1 MANEKKSLVEEAL
14 IQMKNLEQVVT
25 ENAKGI
31 LSSTMKEEIEEL
43 VKESIEEDMTYEEEM
58 TEMESPEMKEQE
70 EGDEFSIDLSDD
82 EEEMEM
88 PDMGMDIE
96 MDSED
101 MMGDEDEIEPLDL
114 SNNEVS
120 DEELMAVIM
129 GMGDDDV
136 LSIKRDDDSVEADMM
151 TKTDSMEFPLDGE
164 DDEMEFSD
172 MEGDEEEFEF
182 GDEEEMAEGDYSEE
196 EIVYEIEMEEEMY
209 GSFGNMKRKDY
220 KGDEYYDE
228 NNRKVRDSDLYGISG
243 DDFDTEEFETFQQ
256 LYDKYGDK
264 QSWFNKRD
272 GEGMFNTYKE
282 KTGKPFKVKT
292 KKSEM
297 EEEMDEMIDESMTV
311 KPKGVGM
318 GSGPKKVSFKGENI
332 HPGPKGKSSE
342 AKKFVKGGEMKEGE
356 YGMNKGDKSKTHK
369 GDKDYTT
376 KKGDT
381 LKRKA
386 FEKNEEEMKEASRTY
401 GNGSRNYPKREGL
414 PKRKVE
420 PNKALQ
426 EEVESLRLKNDEY
439 RKALNIFREKL
450 NEVAVFNS
458 NLAYATRLFTE
469 HSTTKQEKINIMR
482 RFDNVETIKE
492 SKNLYTQIKEELSGK
507 DSVVKESIVENIDR
521 TPTKGSTNLVESKT
535 YENPQF
541 LRMKDLMSKL
551 K

>member
-1 MANEKKSLVEEAL
+1 VGHIYSVNKRIFIAQKMANEKKSLVEEAL

-43 VKESIEEDMTYEEEM
+43 VKESIEEDMTYKEEKNEMYSSENAEGVHKMNMEEQIEDEEE
-58 TEMESPEMKEQE
+58 E
-70 EGDEFSIDLSDD
+70 EEFSFDLSDED
-82 EEEMEM
+82 DDMEI
-88 PDMGMDIE
+88 PDMGMDMG

-101 MMGDEDEIEPLDL
+101 MMGDDDEIEPLDL

-136 LSIKRDDDSVEADMM
+136 LSIKKDDNSIDADMM
-151 TKTDSMEFPLDGE
+151 TKTNSMEFPLDGE
-164 DDEMEFSD
+164 DEMEMDFSD
-172 MEGDEEEFEF
+172 DEGDEFE
-182 GDEEEMAEGDYSEE
+182 DEEMTEGNYNMDE
-196 EIVYEIEMEEEMY
+196 EIVYEIEMEEEY
-209 GSFGNMKRKDY
+209 SEN
-220 KGDEYYDE
+220 DE
-228 NNRKVRDSDLYGISG
+228 K
-243 DDFDTEEFETFQQ
+243 
-256 LYDKYGDK
+256 
-264 QSWFNKRD
+264 
-272 GEGMFNTYKE
+272 
-282 KTGKPFKVKT
+282 
-292 KKSEM
+292 
-297 EEEMDEMIDESMTV
+297 IDESMTV

-332 HPGPKGKSSE
+332 HPGPKGKSSSE
-342 AKKFVKGGEMKEGE
+342 AKKFVKGEFKEGQGYDDKE
-356 YGMNKGDKSKTHK
+356 DEKEGMKHSELSSKDLKSMKSRRDDAHFETRKGET
-369 GDKDYTT
+369 
-376 KKGDT
+376 
-381 LKRKA
+381 
-386 FEKNEEEMKEASRTY
+386 KEAARTY

-414 PKRKVE
+414 PKMKVE
-420 PNKALQ
+420 PNRALR
-426 EEVESLRLKNDEY
+426 EEVESLRAKNDEY

-492 SKNLYTQIKEELSGK
+492 SKNLYSQIKEELSGK
-507 DSVVKESIVENIDR
+507 DSLVKESIVENIDR
-521 TPTKGSTNLVESKT
+521 TPSKGSTNLVENKT

>member
-43 VKESIEEDMTYEEEM
+43 VKESIDEDMTNEEEKM
-58 TEMESPEMKEQE
+58 EMNSPEMEEGVHMNMDEQ
-70 EGDEFSIDLSDD
+70 EGDEFSIDLSDED
-82 EEEMEM
+82 EMEM
-88 PDMGMDIE
+88 PDMGMDMD

-101 MMGDEDEIEPLDL
+101 MMGDDDDIEPLDL

-136 LSIKRDDDSVEADMM
+136 LSIRRDDDSVDADMM
-151 TKTDSMEFPLDGE
+151 TKTDSMEFPLGGE

-196 EIVYEIEMEEEMY
+196 QIVYEIEMEEDEMEEEMY

-228 NNRKVRDSDLYGISG
+228 NDRKVRDFDLYGISG

-264 QSWFNKRD
+264 QSWFK
-272 GEGMFNTYKE
+272 GEEIFNTYKE

-297 EEEMDEMIDESMTV
+297 EEEMD
-311 KPKGVGM
+311 
-318 GSGPKKVSFKGENI
+318 
-332 HPGPKGKSSE
+332 
-342 AKKFVKGGEMKEGE
+342 
-356 YGMNKGDKSKTHK
+356 
-369 GDKDYTT
+369 
-376 KKGDT
+376 
-381 LKRKA
+381 
-386 FEKNEEEMKEASRTY
+386 
-401 GNGSRNYPKREGL
+401 
-414 PKRKVE
+414 
-420 PNKALQ
+420 
-426 EEVESLRLKNDEY
+426 
-439 RKALNIFREKL
+439 
-450 NEVAVFNS
+450 
-458 NLAYATRLFTE
+458 
-469 HSTTKQEKINIMR
+469 
-482 RFDNVETIKE
+482 
-492 SKNLYTQIKEELSGK
+492 
-507 DSVVKESIVENIDR
+507 
-521 TPTKGSTNLVESKT
+521 
-535 YENPQF
+535 
-541 LRMKDLMSKL
+541 
-551 K
+551 